1 MNHSEDS
8 FTKKIEN
15 LFLILSHHY
24 VVMT

>member
-1 MNHSEDS
+1 
-8 FTKKIEN
+8 

>member
-1 MNHSEDS
+1 MRTH
-8 FTKKIEN
+8 FTRNIEN